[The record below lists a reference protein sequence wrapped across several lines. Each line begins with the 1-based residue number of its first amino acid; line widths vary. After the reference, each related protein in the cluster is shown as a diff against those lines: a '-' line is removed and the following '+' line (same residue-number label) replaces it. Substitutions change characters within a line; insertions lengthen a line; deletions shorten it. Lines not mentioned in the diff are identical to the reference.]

1 MNKRVLKNKART
13 VGVKTVTWIM
23 GVVFMLCLCA
33 ADGSDLRIVS
43 GLMILSGGW
52 LLVAATER

>member
-1 MNKRVLKNKART
+1 MRCLREILNK
-13 VGVKTVTWIM
+13 IM
-23 GVVFMLCLCA
+23 VIIFILCLCA
-33 ADGSDLRIVS
+33 ADRSDLRVVF

>member
-1 MNKRVLKNKART
+1 
-13 VGVKTVTWIM
+13 M

>member
-1 MNKRVLKNKART
+1 MLCLRRIMNR
-13 VGVKTVTWIM
+13 IM